1 MEQAEYINHPL
12 IKPNK
17 IEARLYQQTLF
28 ASCVKENSLVVLP
41 TGLGKTILFLMIT
54 AHRLQKFPEGKV
66 VFCAPTKP
74 LLEQHEQT
82 TRASLNID
90 QDKIIQVSGQ
100 TDPSKRKQIWED
112 GQVFICTPQTIQNDI
127 IQRRVKLED
136 IVFLCLDEVHKTVG
150 DHSYVFIADQ
160 YNSKAINPLL
170 LGITASP
177 GANIEKI
184 EEVQENLKAF
194 NVEMRDESSDDV
206 RQYIHEIQENWE
218 IIPLSDEFS
227 VIISTLNDFF
237 KVILEGLK
245 DFGIINSAVPRNNPR
260 RELLKLRGKVNEK
273 FSNSPDEDRTDFF
286 AAMSLVGNSIRIS
299 HAIELI
305 ETQGVPS
312 LNKYLENQINEIK
325 FGRGSRALKN
335 MMFSEEMRKVVE
347 AVHKL
352 YEENVIHPK
361 LERLKEIVREEIK
374 NNANNRILIFS
385 HFRVSAKIISEEI
398 NKIKE
403 INAHWFVGQSS
414 MKGEKGLSQK
424 KQIEIMQAFRDGTY
438 NVLVSTSVAE
448 EGLDIGECEL
458 VIFYDAVPSAIRLIQ
473 RKGRTG
479 RRKEGKV
486 VMLIAEG
493 TRDEAYM
500 WASKRQ
506 AQKMKKIVK
515 QLERSPSMKTV
526 KKKDQQKGILDFL
539 KEAENESSKK
549 PEIEEKEEK
558 ESPAI
563 EDETVDERE
572 VLGDEGAIKI
582 ICDSRERNSTVIKEL
597 MKKEVVLGFER
608 LDMGDYVCSDQVIV
622 ERKTQDDFVN
632 SIMDKR
638 LFSQTKVLVENCAKP
653 VILIEG
659 EFNLHGS
666 TLHPHALSG
675 ALTSLITDFRIPII
689 HTKNQRETAEILY
702 AFAKREQVE
711 RKRRVSIGKRKGLG
725 LQIQLEEAV
734 SALPH
739 VDHKISQRLLKH
751 FGTFREIITANR
763 EDFFEIKGVGEK
775 IASDIIDFI
784 YANYNELVTDKEL
797 SGIKEELDGL
807 RPESQ
812 RESKESK
819 KSENEENQQEIE

>member
-1 MEQAEYINHPL
+1 MDQTEYINHPL
-12 IKPNK
+12 IKPDK

-28 ASCVKENSLVVLP
+28 ASCVKDNSLVILP
-41 TGLGKTILFLMIT
+41 TGLGKTILFIMLA
-54 AHRLQKFPEGKV
+54 AHRIQKFPEGKI

-74 LLEQHEQT
+74 LLDQHEQT
-82 TRASLNID
+82 ARSSLNID
-90 QDKIIQVSGQ
+90 SDKIIQISGQ
-100 TDPSKRKQIWED
+100 TDPRKRKQIWEE

-127 IQRRVKLED
+127 IQRRVKLEE
-136 IVFLCLDEVHKTVG
+136 IVFICLDEAHKAVG
-150 DHSYVFIADQ
+150 DHSYVFIAEQ
-160 YNSKAINPLL
+160 YNLKAKNPLL

-177 GANIEKI
+177 GANTERI
-184 EEVQENLKAF
+184 EEIQENLKAF

-206 RQYIHEIQENWE
+206 KQYIHEIQENWE
-218 IIPLSDEFS
+218 IIPLSEEFG

-237 KVILEGLK
+237 KTILEGLK
-245 DFGIINSAVPRNNPR
+245 ELGIINSAVPRNNPR
-260 RELLKLRGKVNEK
+260 RELLKLRGRVNEK
-273 FSNSPDEDRTDFF
+273 FSSSPDEDRTDFF
-286 AAMSLVGNSIRIS
+286 KAMSLVGSSIRIS

-312 LNKYLENQINEIK
+312 LNKYLEGHINEIK

-347 AVHKL
+347 VVHKL
-352 YEENVIHPK
+352 HEEKVIHPK
-361 LERLKEIVREEIK
+361 VERLKEIVLEEIK
-374 NNANNRILIFS
+374 NNTNNRILIFS
-385 HFRVSAKIISEEI
+385 HFRVATKIISEEI
-398 NKIKE
+398 NKLE
-403 INAHWFVGQSS
+403 GINAHWFVGQSS
-414 MKGEKGLSQK
+414 MKGEKGLTQK
-424 KQIEIMQAFRDGTY
+424 QQIEIMQEFRDGKY

-448 EGLDIGECEL
+448 EGIDIGECEL

-500 WASKRQ
+500 WASRRQ

-515 QLERSPSMKTV
+515 QLEKSPSVKT
-526 KKKDQQKGILDFL
+526 KKRSEQQKGILDYL
-539 KEAENESSKK
+539 KEAETESTKK
-549 PEIEEKEEK
+549 PEIEEREE
-558 ESPAI
+558 EELSVI
-563 EDETVDERE
+563 EDESINETE
-572 VLGDEGAIKI
+572 VLRDEGAIKI

-597 MKKEVVLGFER
+597 MKKDVVLGFER
-608 LDMGDYVCSDQVIV
+608 LEMGDYICSDQVIV
-622 ERKTQDDFVN
+622 ERKTQEDFVK

-638 LFSQTKVLVENCAKP
+638 LFSQTKILVENCAKP

-659 EFNLHGS
+659 EFNLHSS

-739 VDHKISQRLLKH
+739 VDHKISRRLLKH
-751 FGTFREIITANR
+751 FGSFREIITAKR
-763 EDFFEIKGVGEK
+763 EDFFEIRGIGEK
-775 IASDIIDFI
+775 IASDIIDFVF
-784 YANYNELVTDKEL
+784 ADYNVLALDEELG
-797 SGIKEELDGL
+797 GIKEELDSL
-807 RPESQ
+807 RPEPQ
-812 RESKESK
+812 QKSK
-819 KSENEENQQEIE
+819 KPKSEVNQQENE